1 MINKLPTRTL
11 GLLTIGQLPSSY
23 RESMSYEE
31 QVLWLCNVIE
41 RDITP
46 ALNEVIDTLNNID
59 LDFTEIYDKLAM
71 LENDITIL
79 NNEYNTINSKVNE
92 NTQAISDLD
101 TKFTNAIT
109 EVDSTL
115 RELINSNFNTLK
127 DYVDYNDT
135 ILNNKID
142 NISTTGIMAY
152 NPTNGLLEPLQ
163 KVLNDIA
170 QLTNRDGLTATE
182 FDGLE
187 LTATGFDAYQIT
199 AYEFDSQGKIILV

>member
-1 MINKLPTRTL
+1 MGLPKNKIGCFTL
-11 GLLTIGQLPSSY
+11 GQLPTSY

-31 QVLWLCNVIE
+31 QILWLCNIIE
-41 RDITP
+41 NDITP
-46 ALNEVIDTLNNID
+46 RLNEVIVKVNNIDINFDNLNKAIDEINSQLDLVKEEYLILSSKVDTNTDDIITLNNRITD
-59 LDFTEIYDKLAM
+59 EIAEL
-71 LENDITIL
+71 
-79 NNEYNTINSKVNE
+79 
-92 NTQAISDLD
+92 
-101 TKFTNAIT
+101 
-109 EVDSTL
+109 DSTL
-115 RELINSNFNTLK
+115 KDLINQNFNTLK

-182 FDGLE
+182 FDALD

-199 AYEFDSQGKIILV
+199 AYEFDSQGKTILV

>member
-1 MINKLPTRTL
+1 MSLPKTRGGCFTL
-11 GLLTIGQLPSSY
+11 GQLPTSY

-31 QVLWLCNVIE
+31 QLLWLCNI
-41 RDITP
+41 I
-46 ALNEVIDTLNNID
+46 
-59 LDFTEIYDKLAM
+59 
-71 LENDITIL
+71 ENDIAPRLAEVIEKVDNIDINFDNLNKAINNL
-79 NNEYNTINSKVNE
+79 NNEVNLIKEEYVILSSKVDANTDNIIALNNRITDEINE
-92 NTQAISDLD
+92 L
-101 TKFTNAIT
+101 
-109 EVDSTL
+109 DSTL
-115 RELINSNFNTLK
+115 RGLINTNFNTLK

-182 FDGLE
+182 FDALD